1 MTKSLVQF
9 FIKNGHLD
17 LPNIGVLR
25 WSKQESVW
33 LNNQLSAPKE
43 TIVLDNIASIP
54 TKHFFSFLAEDLG
67 LSVEQA
73 SVQFEAY
80 ILDFTSKKIASLNIG
95 SLGTLLKNEEV
106 ISWNNLYNAEIYYK
120 DLNINHSVGTDIENE
135 TTAETNKDYWWV
147 WSILIAS
154 IALTLIF
161 YKQQ

>member
-1 MTKSLVQF
+1 MTKSLVQY

-17 LPNIGVLR
+17 LPNIGILR

-43 TIVLDNIASIP
+43 TIVLDNISANP
-54 TKHFFSFLAEDLG
+54 NKHFYSFLAEDLG

-73 SVQFEAY
+73 NVQFEAY

-95 SLGTLLKNEEV
+95 SLGTLLKNEDV

-120 DLNINHSVGTDIENE
+120 DLNINHTAASNNE
-135 TTAETNKDYWWV
+135 EEQYAKSNKDYWWV
-147 WSILIAS
+147 WTILIAS
-154 IALTLIF
+154 IAIALIL
-161 YKQQ
+161 YKQ

>member
-1 MTKSLVQF
+1 MTKSLVQY

-43 TIVLDNIASIP
+43 TIVLDPIASNP
-54 TKHFFSFLAEDLG
+54 TKHFLSFLAEDLG

-73 SVQFEAY
+73 SVQFETY
-80 ILDFTSKKIASLNIG
+80 ILYFTNKKIASLNIG

-120 DLNINHSVGTDIENE
+120 DLNISHSADTDLENE
-135 TTAETNKDYWWV
+135 TVAEVNRDYWWV

-154 IALTLIF
+154 IAMALII
-161 YKQQ
+161 YKQ

>member
-1 MTKSLVQF
+1 MTKSLVQY

-43 TIVLDNIASIP
+43 TIVLDTIAANP
-54 TKHFFSFLAEDLG
+54 TKYFYSFLAEDCG

-73 SVQFEAY
+73 IVKFEAF
-80 ILDFTSKKIASLNIG
+80 ILDFTSKKIASLNMG

-120 DLNINHSVGTDIENE
+120 DLNINHSAGTDIENE
-135 TTAETNKDYWWV
+135 PSFDTNKDYWWV

-154 IALTLIF
+154 IATALIF
-161 YKQQ
+161 YKQ

>member
-43 TIVLDNIASIP
+43 TIVLDNITANP
-54 TKHFFSFLAEDLG
+54 TKHFYSFLAEDLG
-67 LSVEQA
+67 ISVEQA

-80 ILDFTSKKIASLNIG
+80 LLDFTSKKIASLNIG

-120 DLNINHSVGTDIENE
+120 DLNISHSAGTDIDNE
-135 TTAETNKDYWWV
+135 LSSETSKDYWWV

-154 IALTLIF
+154 IAIALII
-161 YKQQ
+161 YKQ